1 MGEVP
6 ARLSR
11 MLPPRTTRIALLL
24 ASFTLI
30 LGLAEIAA
38 RLTSPDSPP
47 APLPP
52 QPADSDLPELKK
64 LNQLARPNALGIHRD
79 VLYRTNSRGIRGPET
94 NAAAAPGILRIGI
107 VGDSV
112 TVGWGVAEEDA
123 YPRQLERIL
132 NAEFANRRFEV
143 LNFGLAGI
151 NADVAIRRLS
161 KLDEFYRP
169 DLLIYGFTP
178 NDIEGPNYLNLS
190 SPKLRARFGKENL
203 KPVDSPSRLY
213 ARLVPMLKS
222 IREFYWPAPGSPS
235 AERLHNYLENPA
247 AWKDFEAA
255 LDRLKAMGERSDRCV
270 HVLIHTQIM
279 YLGLLHPLS
288 PIYEKVGE
296 AARSRGFG
304 VTQTLEEYR
313 FQNERRLWVRAKD
326 PHPNRE
332 GHAIL
337 ARALADDLLALPDHC
352 FEADRKFKGP
362 SYTLGGTWAGTWG
375 LK

>member
-1 MGEVP
+1 MGGVP

-24 ASFTLI
+24 ASFALI

-38 RLTSPDSPP
+38 RLTSPDNPP

-52 QPADSDLPELKK
+52 RPPDSDLPVLKT
-64 LNQLARPNALGIHRD
+64 LNQLARPNAHGIHRG
-79 VLYRTNSRGIRGPET
+79 VLYRSNSRGIRGPEID
-94 NAAAAPGILRIGI
+94 ALAAPGILRIGI

-112 TVGWGVAEEDA
+112 TVGWGVAEEDT
-123 YPRQLERIL
+123 YPRQLERLL
-132 NAEFANRRFEV
+132 NAESGNRRFEV
-143 LNFGLAGI
+143 LNFGLSGI

-190 SPKLRARFGKENL
+190 SPELRARFGKENL
-203 KPVDSPSRLY
+203 RPVHSPSRLY

-247 AWKDFEAA
+247 AWKDFEAT
-255 LDRLKAMGERSDRCV
+255 LDRLKAMGEQGDRCV
-270 HVLIHTQIM
+270 HILIHTQIM

-304 VTQTLEEYR
+304 VTQTLEDYR
-313 FQNERRLWVRAKD
+313 FLNERRLWVHAMD

-352 FEADRKFKGP
+352 F
-362 SYTLGGTWAGTWG
+362 
-375 LK
+375 